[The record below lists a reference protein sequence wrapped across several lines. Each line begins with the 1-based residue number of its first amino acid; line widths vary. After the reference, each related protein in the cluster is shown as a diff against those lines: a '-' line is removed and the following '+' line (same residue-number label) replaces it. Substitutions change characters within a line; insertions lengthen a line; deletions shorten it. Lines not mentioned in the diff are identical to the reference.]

1 MKKKIIVGLSGASG
15 IIYGIRA
22 LEHLQRHDQVET
34 HLVMSG
40 GARTNIAIETDYKP
54 DDVKAL
60 ADVVHRNDNLAAS
73 IASGSFRTDGMLVAP
88 CSMKTLSGIANSY
101 ADNLLVPTADDNRI
115 FIAERIDSEADAED
129 MVDKLRRQVTLFKVE
144 SEISKKLARNKQIE
158 MEAVLAQA
166 EEVAHVDPLTFLPN
180 RRTIIKDMQSEV
192 MRAERYRS
200 FFSIS
205 VVDID
210 NFKAINDNYGHPI
223 GDEVLRYVA
232 LQLRDSIRHPDV
244 VGRYGGEEF
253 IILLPNSDKN
263 AATEQAARLCR
274 HIRTQVVHTKDADI
288 QVTISI
294 GIAQFMIG
302 EDSWHSLLKR
312 ADNAMFEAKKLGRD
326 RWFVGD

>member
-1 MKKKIIVGLSGASG
+1 MQSLTDLSKHDLEILFDHIQAAIALVDRDGNLISWNSAFDVGKRQYPNANNLKDLFLKKDTDFIQTKLSDGVS
-15 IIYGIRA
+15 
-22 LEHLQRHDQVET
+22 EHWAGEF
-34 HLVMSG
+34 
-40 GARTNIAIETDYKP
+40 AITE
-54 DDVKAL
+54 
-60 ADVVHRNDNLAAS
+60 
-73 IASGSFRTDGMLVAP
+73 
-88 CSMKTLSGIANSY
+88 KTSAVLC
-101 ADNLLVPTADDNRI
+101 DFWLVPTADDNRI

-244 VGRYGGEEF
+244 IGRCGGEEF